1 MSCKSC
7 QSPNQ
12 YKFESEVSIYFPGL
26 DNLKKPPVLAYPH
39 LQICLNCG
47 FLESKLSEE
56 ELRELVEGGGSTTKF
71 EG

>member
-7 QSPNQ
+7 QSLNQ
-12 YKFESEVSIYFPGL
+12 RRFESEVTIYFPGL
-26 DNLKKPPVLAYPH
+26 DNVKKPPVLAYPH

-56 ELRELVEGGGSTTKF
+56 ELGELIEGSGSATKS

>member
-12 YKFESEVSIYFPGL
+12 CKFESEVSIYFPGL
-26 DNLKKPPVLAYPH
+26 ANLKKSPVLAYPH

-47 FLESKLSEE
+47 FLESKLSDD
-56 ELRELVEGGGSTTKF
+56 ELRELIQGSGDKGRSEG
-71 EG
+71 

>member
-7 QSPNQ
+7 QSLNQ
-12 YKFESEVSIYFPGL
+12 RKFESEVTIYFPGL
-26 DNLKKPPVLAYPH
+26 DNLKRSPVLAYPH

-47 FLESKLSEE
+47 YLESKLSEE
-56 ELRELVEGGGSTTKF
+56 ELRELFEGGGSATRS